1 MDSMFFH
8 QMWLKTHLKR
18 IYGDL
23 DFIGFPKYE
32 NLQFWSADRNARLLV
47 SLFEK
52 QNSLTGFKNQ
62 ALTLCQLSQ

>member
-8 QMWLKTHLKR
+8 PMWLKTHLKR

>member
-1 MDSMFFH
+1 MFFH
-8 QMWLKTHLKR
+8 QMQLKTHLKR
-18 IYGDL
+18 VSGYL
-23 DFIGFPKYE
+23 DFIRFPKYE
-32 NLQFWSADRNARLLV
+32 NVQFWSADRNARLLV